1 MTLIVVL
8 QVHYSSDGRLYATAS
23 KDGAIKVQKPLAQST
38 IIVKALVE
46 LLECVSLCMDLTYEL
61 VSLQIWDG
69 VSNRCVNSFI
79 EAHNKEPVRWA
90 CPGSCRSCE

>member
-1 MTLIVVL
+1 M
-8 QVHYSSDGRLYATAS
+8 
-23 KDGAIKVQKPLAQST
+23 
-38 IIVKALVE
+38 KALVE
-46 LLECVSLCMDLTYEL
+46 PLECVSLCMEGSEL

-69 VSNRCVNSFI
+69 VSNRCVNSFT

>member
-1 MTLIVVL
+1 M
-8 QVHYSSDGRLYATAS
+8 
-23 KDGAIKVQKPLAQST
+23 
-38 IIVKALVE
+38 KALVE
-46 LLECVSLCMDLTYEL
+46 LLESVSLCMEGSEL

>member
-23 KDGAIKVQKPLAQST
+23 KDGAIKVQ
-38 IIVKALVE
+38 VKALVE
-46 LLECVSLCMDLTYEL
+46 LLECVSLCMEGSEL
-61 VSLQIWDG
+61 VSLQISDG